1 MVRNNHPRSF
11 VCPLCQTAKP
21 ISEGRPAEFVSRQI
35 GALIRKAYPDW
46 GPGHTICSGCLIHY
60 RTEYVEDAL
69 QEHLGELSSLETAVI
84 TSFKEQDLLSRNVE
98 AQFEKQLGLGDRL
111 ADKVADFGGSWRFI
125 ILFIG
130 AMSLW
135 IIMNSSALL
144 NRPFDPY
151 PFILLNLMLS
161 CLAAFQAPVIMMS
174 QNRQEAKDRARAQHD
189 YQVNLKAE
197 IEIRQLHLKIDQLIN
212 HSWQRLLEIQKIQ
225 TDIMEDLAAK
235 K

>member
-1 MVRNNHPRSF
+1 
-11 VCPLCQTAKP
+11 
-21 ISEGRPAEFVSRQI
+21 
-35 GALIRKAYPDW
+35 
-46 GPGHTICSGCLIHY
+46 
-60 RTEYVEDAL
+60 
-69 QEHLGELSSLETAVI
+69 
-84 TSFKEQDLLSRNVE
+84 
-98 AQFEKQLGLGDRL
+98 
-111 ADKVADFGGSWRFI
+111 
-125 ILFIG
+125 
-130 AMSLW
+130 MSLW
-135 IIMNSSALL
+135 VVMNSSALL

-225 TDIMEDLAAK
+225 TDIMEDLAARK
-235 K
+235 